1 MAMTR
6 LELTTRLA
14 MGPMPG
20 QQSIR
25 DPSAWVISSSR
36 LALADSQSRPQGN
49 KRKYVEQSD
58 WPRRVVIVVI
68 SPLPAFVMS
77 AGGLTMTMAMAT
89 Q

>member
-36 LALADSQSRPQGN
+36 LALADSLAQRGPQGN

-58 WPRRVVIVVI
+58 CGLVESSSSSFSRGRRL
-68 SPLPAFVMS
+68 S
-77 AGGLTMTMAMAT
+77 
-89 Q
+89 